1 YGKQQSKLS
10 QESQQDNNQEH
21 HHSDQKKTPRD
32 TSNDLDMF
40 AKYLQIFNFSKS
52 YLCKFILGAPIP
64 SENQKQKQTASSQKP
79 IQN

>member
-40 AKYLQIFNFSKS
+40 AKYLVTNKMEQNTKLNTTLASKFLTFPNLIFVNL
-52 YLCKFILGAPIP
+52 Y
-64 SENQKQKQTASSQKP
+64 
-79 IQN
+79 